1 MEGFHRVRRIPTK
14 IDIGL
19 LEIYPKEGMMKLKST
34 KLTKAE
40 AKKQYEVTDSPDFE
54 EYPYGTRI
62 NLDKVLSKRFG
73 ADSLNAGD
81 KVEIRAVGKVVSINI
96 YDTEKEKSRHVE
108 IQLTSMAIENAN
120 SAEKA
125 FEEEANNGKA

>member
-1 MEGFHRVRRIPTK
+1 
-14 IDIGL
+14 
-19 LEIYPKEGMMKLKST
+19 MKLKST
-34 KLTKAE
+34 KLTKTE
-40 AKKQYEVTDSPDFE
+40 AKKQYEVTASPEFD

-73 ADSLNAGD
+73 AEGLNAGD
-81 KVEIRAVGKVVSINI
+81 KVEIRAVGKVVSINS